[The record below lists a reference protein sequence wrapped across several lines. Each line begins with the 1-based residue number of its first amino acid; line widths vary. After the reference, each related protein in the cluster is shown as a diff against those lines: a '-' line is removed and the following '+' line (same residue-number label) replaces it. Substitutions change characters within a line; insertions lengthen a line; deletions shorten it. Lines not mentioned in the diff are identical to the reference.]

1 MGPMKLEKGDTAGLQ
16 EFAKKDVTS
25 SQLRSAMYN
34 YVGVTLKEAM
44 GVYLSPYNRSGSF
57 TSINKDIVEKVVKG
71 LTQRV
76 THDLDL
82 DLGKFNEI
90 VKLHNEKY
98 TQEFEAQQKEDAES
112 TAIERRKFAK
122 ELKGFVDDGTVDLAI
137 KLSEQQP
144 GNKGRG

>member
-1 MGPMKLEKGDTAGLQ
+1 MGPLKLEKGDTAGLQ
-16 EFAKKDVTS
+16 EFAEKDVTS

-98 TQEFEAQQKEDAES
+98 TQEFEAQQKEDSKSA
-112 TAIERRKFAK
+112 AVERKKITDEF
-122 ELKGFVDDGTVDLAI
+122 KGFVRDGTVSLAN
-137 KLSEQQP
+137 KLGEQQP
-144 GNKGRG
+144 ESKGRG